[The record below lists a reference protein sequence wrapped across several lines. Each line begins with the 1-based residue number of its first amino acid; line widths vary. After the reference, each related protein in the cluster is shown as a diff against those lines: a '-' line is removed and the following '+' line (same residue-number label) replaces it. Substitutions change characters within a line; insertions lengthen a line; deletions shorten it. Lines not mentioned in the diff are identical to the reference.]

1 MNHEQGKTL
10 GILIKPIE
18 HENRNCT
25 VDVVMNDEY
34 WYSMNSPKAKVAKVQ
49 GFLF

>member
-1 MNHEQGKTL
+1 MNHDEQGKTL

-25 VDVVMNDEY
+25 VDVVN
-34 WYSMNSPKAKVAKVQ
+34 NIGTV
-49 GFLF
+49 